1 MLYDNAQLPRLYLE
15 AYQVAGEPGLRRVVE
30 ETLDYVLRAMRHPGG
45 GFYSAT
51 DADSE
56 GEEGKYF
63 VWTPAEVAR
72 SEEHTSELQSQPNL
86 VCRLLLETKTRE
98 HVETTCS

>member
-15 AYQVAGEPGLRRVVE
+15 AYQVTGDAAFRRIAE
-30 ETLDYVLRAMRHPGG
+30 DTLDYVLRDLRAPEG

-63 VWTPAEVAR
+63 VWTPTEVAAILGSR
-72 SEEHTSELQSQPNL
+72 DAELA
-86 VCRLLLETKTRE
+86 CRHWDITDDGNFEGRNI
-98 HVETTCS
+98 